1 MVDKQQVFSLVQA
14 NRLNEAKAQC
24 AALCERDQTD
34 ADAWFLLAGIH
45 AQLGALDEVVRC
57 CRQVIAI
64 DPMRTAA
71 LYNLG
76 VALQTQSRTEEAAEA
91 YRQVLA
97 IEPENTL
104 ALANAALALRE
115 LGQRADAMDYC
126 QQALRLQPERV
137 EARNTMGL
145 LFKDDGRIEEAV
157 RNFQQAISLRPQYAE
172 AHFNLGLCH
181 QERADLPAAEAC
193 FRQAIQW
200 RPDYVEAHR
209 RLGGLLQIMER
220 PDDAAVSLRRVVALM
235 PDSAED
241 HEALASVLAL
251 LRKWDDA
258 IAHFR
263 RAIELKPDY
272 LAAYNNLA
280 NALLDGKTGLD
291 FSEEAEACFRQALRY
306 QPDSAEILRNLAW
319 LLADLGRYEE
329 AEACYRRSLELE
341 PGNLLTVAGWATM
354 LEHKGDFDGGFALV
368 EPLITAGTGEVRVA
382 LSYAALAT
390 HKNCRAEAAAVLE
403 RFVNEPMSVQSRVD
417 LHFSLGKLFD
427 ELKQYQPAFEHYHL
441 GNTLHRKQFSEQVD
455 LLSQFDTFMAKFS
468 PEWISRR
475 PRASNRS
482 KLPVFIV
489 GMPRSGT
496 SLVEQILAC
505 HPLVHGAGELRDI
518 FLIAKQLPEVLG
530 TADPY
535 PQCLDRLTR
544 KNIDA
549 IAQKH
554 LDRLGGLA
562 RDVVRV
568 TDKMPHNFMFLGL
581 IDLLFP
587 GARVIHCRRDPV
599 DTCLSIYFQQFNS
612 HHLYAFDLGDLG
624 RYYRQYQRLM
634 AHWRSVVRI
643 PMMEIRYED
652 LVENQEALSRQLV
665 EFCGLEWDE
674 RCLSFHQSKRVV
686 RTASYDQVRRPM
698 YRKSVAR
705 WKHYESFLGPLLA
718 ALGEQVSG
726 NDR

>member
-45 AQLGALDEVVRC
+45 AQLGALDEVIRC

-64 DPMRTAA
+64 DPVHAAA

-76 VALQTQSRTEEAAEA
+76 VALQTQSHTGEAVEA

-97 IEPENTL
+97 IEPQNTL
-104 ALANAALALRE
+104 ALANVALALRE
-115 LGQRADAMDYC
+115 LGQRADAEDYC
-126 QQALRLQPERV
+126 QQALRLQPEQA

-145 LFKDDGRIEEAV
+145 LSRDNGRIEEAV
-157 RNFQQAISLRPQYAE
+157 LNFQQAISLRPQYAE

-193 FRQAIQW
+193 FRRAIQW

-209 RLGGLLQIMER
+209 RLGGLLQTMGR

-241 HEALASVLAL
+241 HEALARLLASL
-251 LRKWDDA
+251 HKWDDA

-263 RAIELKPDY
+263 RVIELKPDY
-272 LAAYNNLA
+272 VAAYNNLA
-280 NALLDGKTGLD
+280 NALLDSKTDLD

-306 QPDSAEILRNLAW
+306 QPDSADVHHNLAS
-319 LLADLGRYEE
+319 LLTDLGRYQE
-329 AEACYRRSLELE
+329 AEAGYRRALELE
-341 PGNLLTVAGWATM
+341 PGKLMTIAGLAKM
-354 LEHKGDFDGGFALV
+354 FEYKGDFDAGFSLV

-390 HKNCRAEAAAVLE
+390 HKDCRAEAVAVLE
-403 RFVNEPMSVQSRVD
+403 RFVNEPMSDQSRVD
-417 LHFSLGKLFD
+417 LHFALGKLFD
-427 ELKQYQPAFEHYHL
+427 ELKQYQLAFEHYHL
-441 GNTLHRKQFSEQVD
+441 GNLLYRKQFDEQVD
-455 LLSQFDTFMAKFS
+455 LRQFDTFMAKFS

-530 TADPY
+530 TADTY

-544 KNIDA
+544 KNIDP

-554 LDRLGGLA
+554 LDRLSDLA
-562 RDVVRV
+562 RDVVRI

-581 IDLLFP
+581 VDLLFP
-587 GARVIHCRRDPV
+587 GARVIHCLRDPV
-599 DTCLSIYFQQFNS
+599 DTCLSIYFQQFNF
-612 HHLYAFDLGDLG
+612 HHLYACDLGDLG

-634 AHWRSVVRI
+634 AHWRSVLRV

-698 YRKSVAR
+698 YKKSVAR

-718 ALGEQVSG
+718 ALGEQG
-726 NDR
+726 TGIER